1 MGRPKPPKKPYASFT
16 RSEARRRLR
25 ERLTEETGEGL
36 VIVRLDG
43 TRQRVGAGGNMER
56 LMSREDVA
64 ALLRDFPEAPSW
76 VTDRDWSLADARN
89 AMIKRRLLM
98 PATAPMTPER
108 ALANSLFR
116 KLKGDTR

>member
-1 MGRPKPPKKPYASFT
+1 M
-16 RSEARRRLR
+16 R
-25 ERLTEETGEGL
+25 E
-36 VIVRLDG
+36 
-43 TRQRVGAGGNMER
+43 
-56 LMSREDVA
+56 EDV
-64 ALLRDFPEAPSW
+64 LMLKEHFPEAPAW
-76 VTDRDWSLADARN
+76 VTDRDWSLAEARN